1 MQAMVSD
8 AQKAQG
14 GPQKKDGKGKFF
26 DRKKWRPYWG
36 VVWILPAFAAMLV
49 FSYYPPVSALFHAF
63 TNWDGTNATFIGLAN
78 FIELFRD
85 SLFWRSCLTMIVTTV
100 GCMLIGNVMTILH
113 AEMIYSLRSRKMS
126 GFYRFMFVLP
136 ALVPGIVTLMLWGKV
151 ILSGSPSSVANVVL
165 GLFGAEPI
173 GWFYQESTVI
183 LSIFIYGF
191 PWVGGTSFLIY
202 LAGLN
207 GISEEIIEASRLDGI
222 STFGRVF
229 YIDLP
234 LIKGQIKY
242 FIIMGLIGGIQN
254 YTIQY
259 AITNGG
265 PGLDYPSMVPG
276 YYLYMQAM
284 NNSRY
289 GYACAV
295 GFVLF
300 VAILVITIIN
310 NKFIK
315 TEVD

>member
-1 MQAMVSD
+1 MQEMVSGV
-8 AQKAQG
+8 QKEQG
-14 GPQKKDGKGKFF
+14 GPQKKSGKGKFF

-36 VVWILPAFAAMLV
+36 VVWILPAFAMMLV

-63 TNWDGTNATFIGLAN
+63 TNWDGTHATFSGFAT

-85 SLFWRSCLTMIVTTV
+85 PLFWRSCLTMIITTV

-113 AEMIYSLRSRKMS
+113 AEMIYSLRSRRMS

-151 ILSGSPSSVANVVL
+151 ILSGSPSSVANVIL
-165 GLFGAEPI
+165 GLFGVEPI

-207 GISEEIIEASRLDGI
+207 GISEEVIEASRLDGI

-289 GYACAV
+289 GYVCAV

-300 VAILVITIIN
+300 VAILIITIIN

>member
-1 MQAMVSD
+1 MQTMVNGKEEVREVP
-8 AQKAQG
+8 QGQG
-14 GPQKKDGKGKFF
+14 GSVKFF
-26 DRKKWRPYWG
+26 SKKNLRPYWG
-36 VVWILPAFAAMLV
+36 VVWILPAFAMMLV
-49 FSYYPPVSALFHAF
+49 FSYYPPVSALIHAF
-63 TNWDGTNATFIGLAN
+63 TDWDGTNASFIGFKN
-78 FIELFRD
+78 FTGVLSD
-85 SLFWRSCLTMIVTTV
+85 SLFWRSCLTMIITTV

-113 AEMIYSLRSRKMS
+113 AEMIYSLRSSKMS
-126 GFYRFMFVLP
+126 AFYRFMFVLP

-151 ILSGSPSSVANVVL
+151 ILSGSPSSVANVIL
-165 GLFGAEPI
+165 GLFGVEPI

-183 LSIFIYGF
+183 LSIFVYGF

-265 PGLDYPSMVPG
+265 PGLNYPSMVPG

-295 GFVLF
+295 GFILF
-300 VAILVITIIN
+300 VAILIVTIIN

-315 TEVD
+315 TEVE